1 MRSINP
7 SSWQRIA
14 TLGRT
19 VDVHSHVYLPR
30 YVQMMRNRT
39 SVPRVVGPSGAERL
53 LILPGE
59 DTENSTKGGR
69 PIGPQYWDPTDKV
82 GFMSLHRIHTSVIS
96 LANPWLDFLSAAEAI
111 PLAKDMNIDMSE
123 LCEQHSDGKHQ
134 LYGFGVLPFDRE
146 GAVAELH
153 RIAKLPR
160 LRGIILGSKGI
171 GHGLDDPKMLDV
183 YQAMQEHDLTAFIHP
198 HYGIGNEQ
206 FAGAGHSLFL
216 AMGFPFETTVAVAR
230 LVLSGM
236 LDKAPN
242 VKLLL
247 AHSGGTLPFL
257 AARLDSCVETDLH
270 VADKLEHAPTT
281 YLKRLYYDSL
291 SYHTPSL
298 RCLFDF
304 VGTDQVFF
312 GTDHPFFPASE
323 KDANEH
329 DGNIYWK
336 STVSNYFALE
346 PFEPSVQKKILASN
360 AERVLRLDGQ

>member
-1 MRSINP
+1 MRAIRP
-7 SSWQRIA
+7 SDWQKIA
-14 TLGRT
+14 TVGRT

-30 YVQMMRNRT
+30 YVDMMRSRT
-39 SVPRVVGPSGAERL
+39 IVPRVVGEPGAERL

-59 DTENSTKGGR
+59 DTEDSTKGGR
-69 PIGPQYWDPTDKV
+69 PIGPQYWDPEDKL
-82 GFMSLHRIHTSVIS
+82 GFMSMHRIHTSVIS
-96 LANPWLDFLSAAEAI
+96 LANPWLDFLSSKEAI
-111 PLAKDMNIDMSE
+111 PLAKDINVDLSE
-123 LCEQHSDGKHQ
+123 MCEENSGEKHQ
-134 LYGFGVLPFDRE
+134 LYGFGVLPFDRQ

-160 LRGIILGSKGI
+160 LRGVILGSRGI
-171 GHGLDDPKMLDV
+171 GNGLDDPDMLDV
-183 YQAMQEHDLTAFIHP
+183 YKTLEEHDLTAFIHP
-198 HYGIGNEQ
+198 HYGIGNEH

-236 LDKAPN
+236 LDKAKD

-257 AARLDSCVETDLH
+257 AGRLDSCVETDLH
-270 VADKLEHAPTT
+270 IADKLEHAPTT

-291 SYHTPSL
+291 SYHTPAL
-298 RCLFDF
+298 KCLFDF

-323 KDANEH
+323 KDINEH
-329 DGNIYWK
+329 DGKLYWK
-336 STVSNYFALE
+336 STVSNYFALQ
-346 PFEPSVQKKILASN
+346 PFETGVQKKILADN
-360 AERVLRLDGQ
+360 AERVLRLH